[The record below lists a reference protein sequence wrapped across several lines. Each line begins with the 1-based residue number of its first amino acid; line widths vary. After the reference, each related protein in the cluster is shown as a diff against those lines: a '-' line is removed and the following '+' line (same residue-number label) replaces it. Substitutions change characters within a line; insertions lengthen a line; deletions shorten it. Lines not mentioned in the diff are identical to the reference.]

1 MLNQIAAFFENIA
14 KALGLSIKLPR
25 PGRAVRKVCSVTNG
39 LSGVA
44 LIGLGAMLKKP
55 FLILLGTLGIA
66 GAALLALDQ

>member
-1 MLNQIAAFFENIA
+1 MLNQIATFFETIA
-14 KALGLSIKLPR
+14 KALGLSIKIPR

-39 LSGVA
+39 LSVAA

-66 GAALLALDQ
+66 GAALPALDQ

>member
-14 KALGLSIKLPR
+14 KALGLSIKIPR

-39 LSGVA
+39 LFGVA